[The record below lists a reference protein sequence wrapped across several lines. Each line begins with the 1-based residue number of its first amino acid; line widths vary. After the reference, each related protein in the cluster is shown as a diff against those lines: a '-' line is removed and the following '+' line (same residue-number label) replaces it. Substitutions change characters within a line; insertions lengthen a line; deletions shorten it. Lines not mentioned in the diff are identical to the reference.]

1 MQGSAFLDEVQA
13 VNGDDLAVGEKF
25 ADDTEGALVI
35 FRLAESRHQHGVVE
49 DEEIDV

>member
-1 MQGSAFLDEVQA
+1 MQGSAFLDEIEA
-13 VNGDDLAVGEKF
+13 IDGNDLAVGEKF

-35 FRLAESRHQHGVVE
+35 FRLAESRDQHCVIE